1 MKKISVITGAS
12 SGLGTELLRHA
23 VRLHPEIDEFW
34 IIARRE
40 EKLKKLASEYP
51 DKKIIPFPL
60 DLSDISSFEAYKS
73 ALESSGAELSLL
85 INNAGCGTIGDLA
98 DMQYRTQTNMVDL
111 NVRALTAMTTISLPF
126 MKKGGVI
133 LNVCSIAS
141 FAPNPRMTVYCSTK
155 AYVLSFTKS
164 LRYELKNKGI
174 NVCAVCPGPM
184 DTEFLPVAGIGK
196 GVSKT
201 FDTLPRCDVSK
212 TACGAL
218 KAAYSGHTVYTPK
231 LFYKFYRFICK
242 ILPHSLIMPMSKT

>member
-12 SGLGTELLRHA
+12 SGLGTELLKHA
-23 VRLHPEIDEFW
+23 IQLHPEIDEFW

-40 EKLKKLASEYP
+40 EKLKKLSSEYSDRRIVP
-51 DKKIIPFPL
+51 LPL
-60 DLSDISSFEAYKS
+60 DLSSMESFDKYKEALAK
-73 ALESSGAELSLL
+73 EDAEIALL
-85 INNAGCGTIGDLA
+85 INNAGCGTIGDLS
-98 DMQYRTQTNMVDL
+98 DMQYPIQTNMVDL
-111 NVRALTAMTTISLPF
+111 NVRALTAMTTISLPY
-126 MKKGGVI
+126 MKEGGVI

-164 LRYELKNKGI
+164 LRYELKSKKI

-212 TACGAL
+212 TAKGAL
-218 KAAYSGHTVYTPK
+218 VAAYKGNAVYTPK

-242 ILPHSLIMPMSKT
+242 LLPHSLIMPMSKT